1 MPDKEIKIH
10 LTDLIDINFL
20 QELQDTFAKTMG
32 IASLT
37 IDDKGPITKPS
48 NFTEFCG
55 NFIRQNSLGGKRCNE
70 CDIEG
75 GRLALEKGEPVIYTC
90 HAGLTHL
97 VVPIIVAGQHIASI
111 LGGQFSN
118 KAPNE
123 EHFRQIAKELGI
135 EDEEKYLE
143 ALRKIKIIPEENIK
157 AAAKLLFIVANSISE
172 IARKNYELMEKN
184 RNESLLRSITE
195 KIRSS
200 LDVEEILLFICKE
213 TAKLFNVQ
221 RVTIPIFPDQNNYE
235 NYIIKKEYVSVPD
248 IKTYPNSDDASK
260 TAAYW
265 GERLIKSNEV
275 VTFENIEEL
284 DVPNYF
290 KNTYKALNVKSSMG
304 VSIRK
309 GKDIWGC
316 IVLSECRNNRHW
328 VDEEKNLL
336 KSISNQVYIAIN
348 QAELYEKEKE
358 TAKRER
364 ILRDITNKMRSSL
377 DIDEVKHEI
386 VFQIGTLLKAD
397 RVAFADYE
405 ESKGNYFITKNN
417 EYRSSLN
424 VKTFVGY
431 DFAGTP
437 GFIESIRERHIS
449 GKDIIFS
456 DLDNYL
462 EENNLKGT
470 GVELFYREFGF
481 MSSMA
486 INMEHG
492 KSFYGNLV
500 ITYEEKHDIKNED
513 IEFIR
518 MLADQA
524 GIALYQAELYKK
536 EQQTAKREIILR
548 DITDKIRSSLDI
560 KQIQHEIVNQI
571 GEYFNAAGVRIADYD
586 YKLGDY
592 IVSKEAEYIASE
604 NMKSMVGL
612 NFKNIPGFT
621 EFIRD
626 IHFSG
631 EDIIFSDLEQYLDEK
646 KLRETGVEKFYRD
659 YGFISSVAINIYYN
673 DMYLGDFVITFNEKK
688 VFSEDEIN
696 FLKVLANQ
704 AGTAFYQAKLYAKEK
719 ETTEKEITLRET
731 IKVLRSTLNPE
742 EIKNRFVDIT
752 CNYFNADR
760 CFFDD
765 YNNKTN
771 KFLPFRI
778 EKLKSNE
785 IKSLKG
791 TSVEEFFPEFAAKLK
806 RGRNVIIKDLRKTL
820 SRKNMVSYKSLETLS
835 KGDTKSDY
843 GLLVKYNEQIM
854 GILIMHFIEEK
865 RALTHDE
872 LDFLK
877 VLRDQVGTALFQAE
891 LYEKTRQ
898 KIKEDTLLRSIT
910 ETIRSSLNIDETKKR
925 IISVIGKTLKA
936 DRCFILEYNKAND
949 KFLIINE
956 EYLSSDN
963 IISYKGVDVNIN
975 VPNLACEFKKGRRLI
990 VNANRFQFDDEKLD
1004 INSGQFEQ
1012 EKEAIEK
1019 YKVYSALAFPIFYNG
1034 EFLGDLVLHYVEGK
1048 HDVGDEEIDFLN
1060 LIASQIGIAF
1070 QQAKLY
1076 EKIQLQAERERI
1088 SRNII
1093 EILRSTMDKSTIK
1106 HLFVRN
1112 IGKYFN
1118 ADRVFF
1124 SEFDYKE
1131 NKYIPVDTQSE
1142 YLSSSEEKSFVC
1154 YDLSGEAM
1162 ASHIQ
1167 PLIDKRE
1174 LIIPCWHEYIKNNS
1188 KSPELISLYEEFN
1201 VQSSYSFPVLYEGRI
1216 MGYFCI
1222 EFTHKICELLDE
1234 DINRIRSICTQAG
1247 IALYHAELYMQAQ
1260 EALQSKGE
1268 LIIKVKNGI
1277 KEPVGKIIE
1286 TSKLL
1291 SEQKFEHEKQQE
1303 YLNNIINSCNQLM
1316 ELTKDI
1322 SDDIA

>member
-1 MPDKEIKIH
+1 MPNEESKIH
-10 LTDLIDINFL
+10 LTDLIDIKFL
-20 QELQDTFAKTMG
+20 QELQDTFAKTIG

-37 IDDKGPITKPS
+37 IDDQGPITKPS
-48 NFTEFCG
+48 NFAEFCS
-55 NFIRQNSLGGKRCNE
+55 NFIRQNSLGGQRCNE

-111 LGGQFSN
+111 IGGQFS
-118 KAPNE
+118 KEPPNE
-123 EHFRQIAKELGI
+123 EHFRKVAKELGI
-135 EDEEKYLE
+135 EDEKKYIE
-143 ALRKIKIIPEENIK
+143 ALRKVKIIPEENIK
-157 AAAKLLFIVANSISE
+157 SAAQLLFIVANSISE
-172 IARKNYELMEKN
+172 IARKNYELSEKSKK
-184 RNESLLRSITE
+184 ESLIRNITE
-195 KIRSS
+195 KMRSS
-200 LDVEEILLFICKE
+200 LDIEEILSFICEE
-213 TAKLFNVQ
+213 TAKLFKVQ
-221 RVTIPIFPDQNNYE
+221 RVTITVFPNQNNYE
-235 NYIIKKEYVSVPD
+235 NYIIRKEYTTLSN
-248 IKTYPNSDDASK
+248 IKIYVQSEDASK
-260 TAAYW
+260 TAAYF
-265 GERLIKSNEV
+265 GEKLTKNQNILA
-275 VTFENIEEL
+275 FDNIEES
-284 DVPNYF
+284 DVPIYF
-290 KNTYKALNVKSSMG
+290 KNTYKEIGVKANIG
-304 VSIRK
+304 ASIKK
-309 GKDIWGC
+309 GKDVWG
-316 IVLSECRNNRHW
+316 ILVLSECRNNRHW
-328 VDEEKNLL
+328 TDEEKNLL
-336 KSISNQVYIAIN
+336 STIANQVYIAIN
-348 QAELYEKEKE
+348 QAELYVKEKKTAERE
-358 TAKRER
+358 T

-386 VFQIGTLLKAD
+386 VFQIGALLKAD

-405 ESKGNYFITKNN
+405 ESKGNYFIAENN

-456 DLDNYL
+456 DLDKYL
-462 EENNLKGT
+462 EENNIKDT
-470 GVELFYREFGF
+470 GVEAFYREFGF

-492 KSFYGNLV
+492 DEFYGNLV
-500 ITYEEKHDIKNED
+500 ITYEEKHEITNED
-513 IEFIR
+513 VEFIR
-518 MLADQA
+518 MLANQA
-524 GIALYQAELYKK
+524 GIALYQAELYEK
-536 EQQTAKREIILR
+536 EKQTAKRETILR
-548 DITDKIRSSLDI
+548 DITNNIRSSLDI
-560 KQIQHEIVNQI
+560 KLIQREIVNQI
-571 GEYFNAAGVRIADYD
+571 GDYFNAAGVRIADYD

-592 IVSKEAEYIASE
+592 IVSKEAEYMASE
-604 NMKSMVGL
+604 DMKSMVGL

-621 EFIRD
+621 EYIRD
-626 IHFSG
+626 VHFSG
-631 EDIIFSDLEQYLDEK
+631 QDIIFSDLEKYLDEK

-659 YGFISSVAINIYYN
+659 YGFISSAAINIYYN
-673 DMYLGDFVITFNEKK
+673 DTYLGDFVITFNEKRD
-688 VFSEDEIN
+688 FSEDEIN
-696 FLKVLANQ
+696 FLKTLANQ
-704 AGTAFYQAKLYAKEK
+704 SGTAFYQARLYTKEK

-731 IKVLRSTLNPE
+731 IKVLRSTLDPE
-742 EIKNRFVDIT
+742 EIKNRFVEIT

-765 YNNKTN
+765 YDKKTN

-785 IKSLKG
+785 IKSFKG

-806 RGRNVIIKDLRKTL
+806 RGRNVIIKDLKKTL
-820 SRKNMVSYKSLETLS
+820 SRRDLVGYKSLETLS

-843 GLLVKYNEQIM
+843 GLFVKYNEQIM
-854 GILIMHFIEEK
+854 GILIIHFIEEK

-877 VLRDQVGTALFQAE
+877 VLRDQVGMALFQAE
-891 LYEKTRQ
+891 LYSMTR
-898 KIKEDTLLRSIT
+898 KKVEEDTLLRSIT

-925 IISVIGKTLKA
+925 IVNVIGKTLKA

-963 IISYKGVDVNIN
+963 ILSYKGVDVNIN
-975 VPNLACEFKKGRRLI
+975 VPNLVREFKKGRRLI
-990 VNANRFQFDDEKLD
+990 VNASRFQFDDEKLD
-1004 INSGQFEQ
+1004 LNNGRFEE

-1019 YKVYSALAFPIFYNG
+1019 YKVYSALAFPIFYNE

-1060 LIASQIGIAF
+1060 LIASQVGIAL

-1076 EKIQLQAERERI
+1076 EKIQLQAERERL

-1093 EILRSTMDKSTIK
+1093 EILRSTMDKNTIK

-1118 ADRVFF
+1118 ADRVYF
-1124 SEFDYKE
+1124 SEFDHKE

-1142 YLSSSEEKSFVC
+1142 YLSSPEEKSFVC
-1154 YDLSGEAM
+1154 YDLSGEIM
-1162 ASHIQ
+1162 SSHIQ
-1167 PLIDKRE
+1167 PLMDKRE
-1174 LIIPCWHEYIKNNS
+1174 LIIPCWCEYVKNNH
-1188 KSPELISLYEEFN
+1188 KSPELLSLYEEFN

-1260 EALQSKGE
+1260 EALQSKDE

-1277 KEPVGKIIE
+1277 KEPVDKIME

-1322 SDDIA
+1322 SDDI